1 MNDTSPKKDIPFGF
15 ASSAT
20 QCEGGEL
27 ESSWIYW
34 WGLGYIADRTAPAVA
49 AQHWERWAEDAALL
63 ASLGVRVHRMGVDW
77 TRIEPREGEFDQ
89 SALAH
94 YRAELSALRRSGIA
108 VQLELHHFT
117 NPVWFEELG
126 GFEREESIAY
136 YLRYVETVV
145 GTLGAEC
152 SEYLTFAEP
161 NAYAFG
167 GWLGGDYPPGKN
179 NFSRLFAVL
188 TNMAACHVEAYRLI
202 HSYREAMG
210 WGASRVSVSLRA
222 HDIAPRGEGR
232 LAQSGAELTRRSF
245 FDAPFR
251 AFYFGRSALPMKYH
265 RLLAAGQYADFLA
278 VDWYGRAEAA
288 GLRDVLP
295 CRTDTGAPFTLG
307 ALVPFLTH
315 LHALAP
321 LPISLTLR
329 GLEDDARV
337 KAVEAVRHQLGESA
351 LPVERLFYQGFT
363 DGFEW
368 LNGHASRRGAVAVD
382 PESFA
387 RTVKRDTHSL
397 IGSVSYLFR

>member
-1 MNDTSPKKDIPFGF
+1 MNADAQKRDIPFGF
-15 ASSAT
+15 ASPAT

-49 AQHWERWAEDAALL
+49 AQHWEHWAEDVALL
-63 ASLGVRVHRMGVDW
+63 ERLGVRVHRMGVDW

-94 YRAELSALRRSGIA
+94 YRAELTALRSAGIA
-108 VQLELHHFT
+108 VQLELHHLT

-145 GTLGAEC
+145 GALGEVC
-152 SEYLTFAEP
+152 DEYLTFAEP

-179 NFSRLFAVL
+179 SFSRLYAVL

-202 HSYREAMG
+202 HSYRETMG
-210 WGASRVSVSLRA
+210 WGESRVSVSLRA
-222 HDIAPRGEGR
+222 HDFVPHGEGR
-232 LAQSGAELTRRSF
+232 YAQSVAALTERSF
-245 FDAPFR
+245 LTAPLR
-251 AFYFGRSALPMKYH
+251 AFYHGHSALPMKYH
-265 RLLAAGQYADFLA
+265 RLLTDGVYADFLA
-278 VDWYGRAEAA
+278 VDWHGRVEAA
-288 GLRDVLP
+288 TLRDALP
-295 CRTDTGAPFTLG
+295 CRTDTRAPLKLG
-307 ALVPFLTH
+307 SLLPCLTR

-321 LPISLTLR
+321 LPVSLTLR
-329 GLEDDARV
+329 GVEDAQRAALVRTV
-337 KAVEAVRHQLGESA
+337 KGQLRK

-368 LNGHASRRGAVAVD
+368 QLGHAAHRGAVAVA
-382 PESFA
+382 PERFA
-387 RTVKRDTHSL
+387 RSVKPETL
-397 IGSVSYLFR
+397 EFL